1 MAPDDFK
8 NLGFA
13 EDAGVEDIRG
23 HAEAATTHKSRDNGK
38 TIT

>member
-13 EDAGVEDIRG
+13 EDSGIEDIPG
-23 HAEAATTHKSRDNGK
+23 HAEGTTAHKSRDNGK